1 MAAHAPP
8 TSRFYSYRLMEYKAT
23 MAAKWMGVTHA
34 ADLQYLFSLATT
46 KNDPELYQLSKDII
60 HAWTSFAKSGSPG
73 KLGATSWEEAVGG
86 NKAVKD
92 YRTRYLSL
100 EANKYKMVEHFF
112 EATCDCFWKPK
123 MFA

>member
-1 MAAHAPP
+1 
-8 TSRFYSYRLMEYKAT
+8 MEYKASS

-46 KNDPELYQLSKDII
+46 KADPELYQLSKDII
-60 HAWTSFAKSGSPG
+60 HAWTSFARSGVPG
-73 KLGATSWEEAVGG
+73 KLGASTTTWEEAVGG

-100 EANKYKMVEHFF
+100 EANKYKMVDHFF
-112 EATCDCFWKPK
+112 EATCDSFWKPK
-123 MFA
+123 LFA